1 MWGSH
6 PGARAPG
13 RELPALRAYCAV
25 TDATSPAKSP
35 AKSDYKKSYVPNTCF
50 PGPKPFTARGD
61 AHAAKQNNRFYWIES
76 PHGVG
81 FRIRSIHARLNP
93 GGISYG

>member
-25 TDATSPAKSP
+25 TDATSRAKG
-35 AKSDYKKSYVPNTCF
+35 DYKKSYVPNTCF
-50 PGPKPFTARGD
+50 PGPKTFTALAD
-61 AHAAKQNNRFYWIES
+61 APS
-76 PHGVG
+76 
-81 FRIRSIHARLNP
+81 
-93 GGISYG
+93 